1 MFIIL
6 LPRGFGLFEKTK
18 VVGDTRVNS
27 LYGKYPFEDE
37 GKMYLHFSDEL
48 LFTSYG
54 HIFMRMGT
62 PFHHNMTMTMEY
74 IQAGGFP
81 EYFIWMRMPVQA
93 KDWGKNTS
101 AAVLSDVILVFDFF
115 RCKIYTTNN

>member
-6 LPRGFGLFEKTK
+6 LPRGFSIFQKHL
-18 VVGDTRVNS
+18 VVGDTRAGS
-27 LYGKYPFEDE
+27 LYSKYPFVDQT
-37 GKMYLHFSDEL
+37 LFPSFSEEL

-93 KDWGKNTS
+93 KDWGKNMS
-101 AAVLSDVILVFDFF
+101 AAV
-115 RCKIYTTNN
+115 